1 MTSGDWLPAQAP
13 FDLVRRGYSPEQ
25 VTAHL
30 ERLEYDLRI
39 TTANRDATNQR
50 LTELGAQLS
59 AAQGEVDSLRAQ
71 LDRTALEPVSMTGL
85 SDRMQRMIRLAE
97 EEAGEIRARAQ
108 ADSAKQRS
116 ELEGALTAAADNRTA
131 FDSERERTRKQLAEQ
146 VRALIAEATAEAEE
160 TRRQSQAEATRLLAE
175 ATGQAERTAR
185 EAREF
190 AERTTGEANRAGQAE
205 LGQAKQE
212 ATRARQEAAEAAE
225 AMTTQARQA
234 ADSVT
239 AESAAERERRD
250 TASAERRRQVEEDFD
265 IAITTRRAEAMK
277 TITDQEQGSAF
288 EADRLVSQA
297 SQRSEELVATAQAES
312 DLLAQR
318 AHTYADALVER
329 AAAESHQRVSD
340 ADHALSALH
349 ELRDRLNEQLRS
361 LIGHL
366 DHLRDLAGSAP
377 DLLSTS
383 AREVGRPRAEQFP
396 ADPAQRPTDVGLPV
410 PVLEVA
416 PSAGGQST
424 AGAPTT
430 GAPQSPVAAG
440 QGAVA
445 GADPNA
451 AADSDSAGDHQAE
464 NAPPGDGS
472 VPVSETPGPDITAGQ
487 QDDPDAGPADT
498 ATTSIAAAQNGSRSM
513 GQNRQRAF
521 SRRR

>member
-59 AAQGEVDSLRAQ
+59 TAQGEADALRAQ

-108 ADSAKQRS
+108 ADSAKQRT
-116 ELEGALTAAADNRTA
+116 ELEAALAAAADNRNA

-146 VRALIAEATAEAEE
+146 VSALIAEATAEAEQ
-160 TRRQSQAEATRLLAE
+160 TRQQSQAEATRLLTE

-190 AERTTGEANRAGQAE
+190 AERTTGEANRAAQAE
-205 LGQAKQE
+205 LGQARQE
-212 ATRARQEAAEAAE
+212 AARARQEAAAAAE

-234 ADSVT
+234 ADSTT
-239 AESAAERERRD
+239 AEAAAERERRD
-250 TASAERRRQVEEDFD
+250 TASTERRRQVEEDFD
-265 IAITTRRAEAMK
+265 IAITGRRAEAMK
-277 TITDQEQGSAF
+277 TITDRENAAAA
-288 EADRLVSQA
+288 EADRLVSDA
-297 SQRSEELVATAQAES
+297 TTRSQEMVATAQAES
-312 DLLAQR
+312 DLLAKHSR
-318 AHTYADALVER
+318 DYADALVER

-366 DHLRDLAGSAP
+366 DHLRELAGSAP

-396 ADPAQRPTDVGLPV
+396 ADPAQRPTDVGLPM
-410 PVLEVA
+410 PVLEVSPSTVGEPAEGSAASAEQSPAGNPRVVPNSDSNGAATGGEGPGPTGLPA
-416 PSAGGQST
+416 PAAQAPGDADDADPDTAETDDPTMTAISAG
-424 AGAPTT
+424 
-430 GAPQSPVAAG
+430 
-440 QGAVA
+440 
-445 GADPNA
+445 
-451 AADSDSAGDHQAE
+451 
-464 NAPPGDGS
+464 
-472 VPVSETPGPDITAGQ
+472 
-487 QDDPDAGPADT
+487 QD
-498 ATTSIAAAQNGSRSM
+498 GSRST
-513 GQNRQRAF
+513 GPNRQRAF